1 MERITKTDAKKNY
14 LLADSDLTSL
24 YYTTKINYL
33 NSNNNIK
40 LYKKLDVLEVAKQK
54 QKYIEI
60 LKKKILEKE
69 KNKKKKKI

>member
-40 LYKKLDVLEVAKQK
+40 LYKKLDVRSC
-54 QKYIEI
+54 
-60 LKKKILEKE
+60 
-69 KNKKKKKI
+69 